1 MSKQMTDTAIVI
13 ENDSWKVK
21 VYLGLGGLVTL
32 VILGF
37 LYRFEAGIIALAIGL
52 ATAGRVAFVA
62 YHAHKL
68 AGYERRRLEAETSK
82 AESEAVQARA
92 RTHFVE
98 VNSGTF
104 VLDGISVQAFYP
116 AVNASKLLADI
127 PQLALPAPA
136 EAAPR
141 FRRLVDLDF
150 VHLLVVGPSGSGKS
164 TVLCHL
170 IDNEPGSTAVVV
182 LDPHAGFNLWP
193 SRGDNIIGSGRDYQ
207 AINLELSALQDRMNR
222 RYNGQEGTSQRILI
236 VCDEWLSVRDKC
248 SDAEEFFNTLGSESR
263 KVNMSLVIS
272 SISSTVDDLAVSGAI
287 RDNLSQITL
296 SPSLKAKNQAL
307 LRLSRKESETIELP
321 GPYKPLA
328 VPLGDR
334 QRTMLPA
341 PIKVEAIDFDP
352 IDLDG
357 GPVPPTPDPTELR
370 IFELYQ
376 AGKSLRAI
384 HKEAYG
390 RPYAG
395 GREVQE
401 LRVILGKFGV
411 KFETEGDVAGDVTM

>member
-37 LYRFEAGIIALAIGL
+37 LYRFEAGVIAVAIGL

-127 PQLALPAPA
+127 PQLTLPAPA

-141 FRRLVDLDF
+141 LRRLADLDF
-150 VHLLVVGPSGSGKS
+150 VHLLIVGPSGSGKS

-170 IDNEPGSTAVVV
+170 IDNEPGSTAVIV
-182 LDPHAGFNLWP
+182 LDPHSRFNTWP
-193 SRGDNIIGSGRDYQ
+193 ARADRIIGDGRNYE
-207 AINLELSALQDRMNR
+207 AINQELISLIAQMDR
-222 RYNGQEGTSQRILI
+222 RYNGLESTSQRILV
-236 VCDEWLSVRDKC
+236 VCDEWLSVVDRCPDGTG
-248 SDAEEFFNTLGSESR
+248 FFNTIGSEAR
-263 KVNMSLVIS
+263 KVNMSLLIS
-272 SISSTVDDLAVSGAI
+272 SISATVDDLSVSGAI

-307 LRLSRKESETIELP
+307 LRLSRKDSETIELP
-321 GPYKPLA
+321 GPYRRA
-328 VPLGDR
+328 A
-334 QRTMLPA
+334 MLPGPVP
-341 PIKVEAIDFDP
+341 PIKVEALDFDP
-352 IDLDG
+352 LDFDA
-357 GPVPPTPDPTELR
+357 GPVPLAPDPTELR
-370 IFELYQ
+370 IFDLYQ
-376 AGKSLRAI
+376 EGKSLRAI
-384 HKEAYG
+384 YSEVYG
-390 RPYAG
+390 KPYTG
-395 GREVQE
+395 GRQVAE
-401 LRVILGKFGV
+401 LRAILAKFGV
-411 KFETEGDVAGDVTM
+411 SFGDVSE